1 MPVELWQ
8 AKAVRYSRLRWIGV
22 AFFCLAVPNLVA
34 AIAAVAT
41 DRASGGL
48 IAISLFATGLSLGSF
63 GTNDDAALHAMSD
76 LARRD
81 ALPANLA
88 AEYAAERKKRPAIHI
103 TMALSK
109 PCCAACSLCCVRH
122 LRACTGNSMKP
133 STPRSAA

>member
-1 MPVELWQ
+1 MQVELWQ
-8 AKAVRYSRLRWIGV
+8 AKAVRYSRLRWIGG
-22 AFFCLAVPNLVA
+22 AYFCLAVPNLVA

-88 AEYAAERKKRPAIHI
+88 AEYAAERKKRPARIPTVHDHPTASI
-103 TMALSK
+103 VVPAVASLALSL
-109 PCCAACSLCCVRH
+109 ALYRVATAWSL
-122 LRACTGNSMKP
+122 LP
-133 STPRSAA
+133 

>member
-8 AKAVRYSRLRWIGV
+8 AKAVRYSRLRWIVV
-22 AFFCLAVPNLVA
+22 AYFCLAVPKLVA

-88 AEYAAERKKRPAIHI
+88 AEYAAERKKRPARIPTVHDHPTASI
-103 TMALSK
+103 VVPAVASLALSL
-109 PCCAACSLCCVRH
+109 ALYRVATAWSL
-122 LRACTGNSMKP
+122 LP
-133 STPRSAA
+133 